1 MKHCVFVYGSL
12 KSGFYNHGLLQ
23 SAKLVTTTTT
33 KDHHYRMISLGAFP
47 AVVNS
52 GENAISGELYEVNT
66 YTLMLLDML
75 EGNGVFYERTEVELE
90 SGHKA
95 WLYFLV
101 VDLEPAKDQSR
112 VLTENKVQ
120 TWIMS
125 EDEFWASNPPGV

>member
-1 MKHCVFVYGSL
+1 VLLLLVVEAEELLSDSAPFPVLLALDSLLPPTPLFV
-12 KSGFYNHGLLQ
+12 
-23 SAKLVTTTTT
+23 AT
-33 KDHHYRMISLGAFP
+33 
-47 AVVNS
+47 VVNS
-52 GENAISGELYEVNT
+52 GGNAISGELYEVNT

-75 EGNGVFYERTEVELE
+75 ESNGVFYERTEVELE

-120 TWIMS
+120 TWIMT
-125 EDEFWASNPPGV
+125 ENDPWANNPPGV